1 MSVVAMMEM
10 IFFLSL
16 FAEIYV
22 TTGGGPGL
30 ASTNLAYLIF
40 RDAMLGWDVGR
51 ASAGGVL
58 AIVLANIVAF
68 FFMRM
73 VGRNLEE
80 NR

>member
-1 MSVVAMMEM
+1 MMEM

-68 FFMRM
+68 FFMRA
-73 VGRNLEE
+73 VGRNLEDY
-80 NR
+80 R

>member
-1 MSVVAMMEM
+1 VAMMEM

-40 RDAMLGWDVGR
+40 RDAMLGWEVGR